1 MTNNLFLTNGAVT
14 ISGSVYDAANSNGIG
29 GLMLTLQSGD
39 LLAVAFTDTNGNY
52 SAAVTPAFWTIQP
65 LDSRLARRAYVLPQ
79 TTFQVDTTGGNVT
92 NANIALPRGNAL
104 FYGRITDNFN
114 APFANVEITGYSG
127 NTYDSSGYSDQ
138 NGYYAVAILGDLTNY
153 WSCNVYSGKDTAL
166 VNYVVNSGVTTTNS
180 PNQTT
185 LDDFAALPVTAQISG
200 HVQDNSGNAVAGVGL
215 NANSTING
223 NYYHSLDGTTDDSG
237 NYSLAVASG
246 QWSVEFIT
254 GNSSD
259 SLETHGFVD
268 ITAPHVV
275 AIPPTN
281 AVLNITVYPPGTPF
295 ITSPQRFGTMQFG
308 FLVNGATNVSYTVQV
323 STNLASTN
331 WTPLFSLTLTT
342 NTFQPVVDYNATN
355 SLRYYRVLKN

>member
-1 MTNNLFLTNGAVT
+1 MTLQ
-14 ISGSVYDAANSNGIG
+14 NSNGIG
-29 GLMLTLQSGD
+29 GLMLTLQIRRPFGRR
-39 LLAVAFTDTNGNY
+39 LHRHQRQLFRRGHARF
-52 SAAVTPAFWTIQP
+52 
-65 LDSRLARRAYVLPQ
+65 LDHPTARFALARRAYVLPQ

-92 NANIALPRGNAL
+92 NAILPCPGETR
-104 FYGRITDNFN
+104 FSTDASRTIFN

-153 WSCNVYSGKDTAL
+153 WSCNVYSGKSTAL
-166 VNYVVNSGVTTTNS
+166 GNYVVNSGVTTTNS

-185 LDDFAALPVTAQISG
+185 LDNFAALPVTAQISG

-215 NANSTING
+215 NAGATING

-237 NYSLAVASG
+237 NYFLAVASG
-246 QWSVEFIT
+246 QWSVQFFT

-295 ITSPQRFGTMQFG
+295 ITSPQRFGSMQFG
-308 FLVNGATNVSYTVQV
+308 FLVNGATNVK
-323 STNLASTN
+323 LHRASFN
-331 WTPLFSLTLTT
+331 
-342 NTFQPVVDYNATN
+342 QPRLDQLDRR
-355 SLRYYRVLKN
+355 SSR